1 MGIIIDLVIVGIFI
15 ACVGMGYFK
24 GLTGSLL
31 KIVSFVLALVIA
43 FVLFKPVANFVIDHT
58 NWDENLEQAIK
69 EMLIEDTKQEEV
81 QKENEEQSM
90 PDAIMNYINEAV
102 EQAGTDAKNAI
113 VETTARNVAVTIIN
127 SAVLIALF
135 LISRIVLIL
144 VKGLA
149 NIITKIP
156 VIKQVDKLGGIIY
169 GVLEFLVILYI
180 ILAIISFISPMI
192 AGTGIIKG
200 IQDSFLGS
208 RFYNNNLLLKI
219 IF

>member
-43 FVLFKPVANFVIDHT
+43 FVLFKPVANFVIEHT

-69 EMLIEDTKQEEV
+69 EMLLEDTKQEEV
-81 QKENEEQSM
+81 QKANEEQSM

-127 SAVLIALF
+127 SAVLIVLF

-156 VIKQVDKLGGIIY
+156 IIKQVDKLGGIIY